1 MGIVFATAAIIYL
14 IYMGPLPVPNC
25 NSSANARERGILFA
39 QERKRQLSMNADIS
53 EDSLM
58 KWSCELEKISARY
71 VNECHNAK
79 DMKNRGALVQNADSN
94 YFNLYGEVFLPG
106 FYTITYYEN
115 IGLDNEKWKYVAEV
129 GCSQKFCQIADG
141 ANKGMTV
148 KLIACFYKLRSPLTI
163 GSAYQEPKI
172 ISKPSAISTSTE
184 LTATPKLNTPTFML
198 PFTESFILEAAEA
211 WWKSGSSNNYISDFE
226 DFTHH
231 KFLEESDF
239 FAQLAS
245 MEKTYIGCG
254 TANCPAHDAEFNTM
268 QTVVCQYYPRI
279 QRNSSKSVEL
289 WGALRTYEQQI
300 RDVIQ
305 DHS

>member
-1 MGIVFATAAIIYL
+1 MQRAKQCDFVHSKEPSFLGESRKITWIDDSRKIW
-14 IYMGPLPVPNC
+14 GKK
-25 NSSANARERGILFA
+25 LF
-39 QERKRQLSMNADIS
+39 N
-53 EDSLM
+53 
-58 KWSCELEKISARY
+58 
-71 VNECHNAK
+71 
-79 DMKNRGALVQNADSN
+79 
-94 YFNLYGEVFLPG
+94 
-106 FYTITYYEN
+106 
-115 IGLDNEKWKYVAEV
+115 
-129 GCSQKFCQIADG
+129 
-141 ANKGMTV
+141 
-148 KLIACFYKLRSPLTI
+148 
-163 GSAYQEPKI
+163 
-172 ISKPSAISTSTE
+172 
-184 LTATPKLNTPTFML
+184 
-198 PFTESFILEAAEA
+198 ESFILEAAEA